1 MAEMRRGTR
10 VRGNRLTSAETRTA
24 TSSSRQILS
33 LTRALTLLELVAR
46 SHDGLA
52 LTELA
57 RTAGLPSSTVH
68 RLLTTLEQRGYVRQ
82 DAAGSIWQI
91 GVQAFVVGSA
101 FLRTRDVLTMA
112 QPYMRRLMEES
123 GETVNLYVVDEGE
136 VVCIGQVEC
145 RQMMRAIARPGIRI
159 KMHCSAAG
167 KAMLAWLPEP
177 EMRRILER
185 HGLPRVTERTLV
197 STEALS
203 ANLEQG
209 RAQGHAVDDEEH
221 AAGLRCVA
229 APIFD
234 EQRRPLAS
242 LSVSGPSARLTD
254 QRLKQLGSMV
264 AAAAH
269 AVTAKFGGHE
279 AAARHPETTAGG
291 DDAGDTPPLSAP

>member
-1 MAEMRRGTR
+1 MVDMRRGAR
-10 VRGNRLTSAETRTA
+10 VRENRLTSAETRTA
-24 TSSSRQILS
+24 TSRSGQVLS
-33 LTRALTLLELVAR
+33 LTRALALLESVAR
-46 SHDGLA
+46 SYDGLT

-57 RTAGLPSSTVH
+57 QTVGLSSSTVH

-101 FLRTRDVLTMA
+101 FLRTRDVLAMA
-112 QPYMRRLMEES
+112 QPQMRRLMEES
-123 GETVNLYVVDEGE
+123 GETVNLYVMDEGE

-167 KAMLAWLPEP
+167 KAMLAWLSEP

-203 ANLEQG
+203 VNLEQG
-209 RAQGHAVDDEEH
+209 RARGHAVDDEEH
-221 AAGLRCVA
+221 VAGLRCVA

-234 EQRRPLAS
+234 EQGRPLAS

-254 QRLKQLGSMV
+254 QRLNQLGSMV
-264 AAAAH
+264 AAAAQ
-269 AVTAKFGGHE
+269 AVTAKFGGRE
-279 AAARHPETTAGG
+279 AAGHPERTASG
-291 DDAGDTPPLSAP
+291 DDAADTRPFIAT